1 MLLKNLVLAEDGLQ
15 YPHLIP
21 ATPPP
26 LSQWEKYDL
35 GLDVLVR
42 LTPLLKQGSTP
53 RRGEGGRRD
62 SHMKGCSS
70 ETLNYTPKGD
80 QCGRGPTFFG
90 PQKETILNF
99 DYMNRGN
106 KTN

>member
-15 YPHLIP
+15 YPQLIP
-21 ATPPP
+21 ATPPPPRP

-53 RRGEGGRRD
+53 RRGEGGEGLPYER
-62 SHMKGCSS
+62 MLVG
-70 ETLNYTPKGD
+70 
-80 QCGRGPTFFG
+80 
-90 PQKETILNF
+90 NF
-99 DYMNRGN
+99 ELHP
-106 KTN
+106 

>member
-21 ATPPP
+21 ATLPPPPP

-53 RRGEGGRRD
+53 RRGEGGEGLPYER
-62 SHMKGCSS
+62 MLVG
-70 ETLNYTPKGD
+70 
-80 QCGRGPTFFG
+80 
-90 PQKETILNF
+90 NF
-99 DYMNRGN
+99 ELHP
-106 KTN
+106 

>member
-21 ATPPP
+21 ATPPPPPP

-53 RRGEGGRRD
+53 RRGEGGEGLPYER
-62 SHMKGCSS
+62 MLVG
-70 ETLNYTPKGD
+70 
-80 QCGRGPTFFG
+80 
-90 PQKETILNF
+90 NF
-99 DYMNRGN
+99 ELHP
-106 KTN
+106 

>member
-21 ATPPP
+21 ATPLP

-53 RRGEGGRRD
+53 RRGEGGEELPYER
-62 SHMKGCSS
+62 MLVG
-70 ETLNYTPKGD
+70 
-80 QCGRGPTFFG
+80 
-90 PQKETILNF
+90 NF
-99 DYMNRGN
+99 ELHP
-106 KTN
+106 

>member
-21 ATPPP
+21 ATPPPRP

-53 RRGEGGRRD
+53 RRGEGGEGLPYER
-62 SHMKGCSS
+62 MLVG
-70 ETLNYTPKGD
+70 
-80 QCGRGPTFFG
+80 
-90 PQKETILNF
+90 NF
-99 DYMNRGN
+99 ELHP
-106 KTN
+106 

>member
-1 MLLKNLVLAEDGLQ
+1 MLLKNPVLAEDGLQ

-21 ATPPP
+21 ATPPPPP

-53 RRGEGGRRD
+53 RRGEGGGEGLPYER
-62 SHMKGCSS
+62 MLVG
-70 ETLNYTPKGD
+70 
-80 QCGRGPTFFG
+80 
-90 PQKETILNF
+90 NF
-99 DYMNRGN
+99 ELHP
-106 KTN
+106 

>member
-21 ATPPP
+21 APPPPPPPPPPPRP

-53 RRGEGGRRD
+53 RRGEGGEGLPYER
-62 SHMKGCSS
+62 MLVG
-70 ETLNYTPKGD
+70 
-80 QCGRGPTFFG
+80 
-90 PQKETILNF
+90 NF
-99 DYMNRGN
+99 ELHP
-106 KTN
+106 

>member
-21 ATPPP
+21 ATPPPP

-53 RRGEGGRRD
+53 RRGGGEGLPYERMLVGNF
-62 SHMKGCSS
+62 
-70 ETLNYTPKGD
+70 ELNP
-80 QCGRGPTFFG
+80 
-90 PQKETILNF
+90 
-99 DYMNRGN
+99 
-106 KTN
+106 

>member
-53 RRGEGGRRD
+53 RRGEGGEGLPYER
-62 SHMKGCSS
+62 MLVG
-70 ETLNYTPKGD
+70 
-80 QCGRGPTFFG
+80 
-90 PQKETILNF
+90 NF
-99 DYMNRGN
+99 ELHP
-106 KTN
+106 

>member
-21 ATPPP
+21 ATPPTP

-53 RRGEGGRRD
+53 RRGEGGEGLPYER
-62 SHMKGCSS
+62 MLVG
-70 ETLNYTPKGD
+70 
-80 QCGRGPTFFG
+80 
-90 PQKETILNF
+90 NF
-99 DYMNRGN
+99 ELHP
-106 KTN
+106 